1 MAAYSDLLRGSAV
14 AERNSVTVN
23 LGGGAM
29 TLYAY
34 PLTGMEIDKIT
45 ARHPNFAASPTV
57 KAMVDIIVMKAL
69 TEADEPAFDAGDKPP
84 LLMKPVNL
92 LNKLYLGLFP
102 NKDQDLTDAAIEE
115 AEKN

>member
-14 AERNSVTVN
+14 AERTSVTVN
-23 LGGGAM
+23 LGGGTM

-34 PLTGMEIDKIT
+34 PLTGMELDKI
-45 ARHPNFAASPTV
+45 ALRHPNFATAPTV

-69 TEADEPAFDAGDKPP
+69 TESDELAFDLGDKPP
-84 LLMKPVNL
+84 LMMKPVNL
-92 LNKLYLGLFP
+92 LNQIYVGLFP
-102 NKDQDLTDAAIEE
+102 PKNQDLSDDAIEE